1 MEGGKSMDNQ
11 KSNRT
16 ASIAAV
22 AFFACVCI
30 AGYIWILSVICPAET
45 AAAFHQS
52 SSSPVVFSASSPAP
66 STAKVLKTEI
76 SSGQSAHARELV
88 VVNQDN
94 PVPSWYA
101 LNLTD
106 AFGVKMDAE
115 AAAAFTEMRTQASK
129 DEVTLW
135 ISSAY
140 RSNELQNKLFQQE
153 VENFTKTCP
162 TYAEAVA
169 SAEHSVA
176 KPGYSEHETGLALD
190 LNGVRSDFDSTP
202 AFRWLSLHAQDYGFI
217 LRYPKNKEEITKIEY
232 EPWHYRY
239 VGIENAKAI
248 KKSGLCLEEYAA
260 QKTDTIH

>member
-1 MEGGKSMDNQ
+1 MDGQ
-11 KSNRT
+11 KSNEA

-22 AFFACVCI
+22 VCFVCTCI
-30 AGYIWILSVICPAET
+30 AGYIWILSVICPAGT
-45 AAAFHQS
+45 AATFHQS
-52 SSSPVVFSASSPAP
+52 SSSPVVFPASSLSFPAS
-66 STAKVLKTEI
+66 STVKVLKTEI
-76 SSGQSAHARELV
+76 SSGQTAHVHELV

-94 PVPSWYA
+94 LIPSWYT

-115 AAAAFTEMRTQASK
+115 TAAAFTEMRTQASK

-169 SAEHSVA
+169 SAERSVA

-190 LNGVRSDFDSTP
+190 LNGVRNDFDSTP

-217 LRYPKNKEEITKIEY
+217 LRYPKNKEKITKIEY

-239 VGIENAKAI
+239 VGIENAKAM
-248 KKSGLCLEEYAA
+248 KKSGLCLEEYTA
-260 QKTDTIH
+260 QKAGTIH